1 MTQSLVPSRRVWTRQ
16 PQRVVEID
24 RAHRAII
31 GNIVLLDYVAPISRV
46 IKIGTVGSA
55 VNGAGVASY
64 CSGSGNRID
73 LGANRSPATR
83 NCTAIVVFR
92 VRALT
97 STARLVVTHS
107 ASNTGGIS
115 ISVNAAGAVEISSGD
130 GLGTSSYNRRS
141 LTTAP
146 GVVVVGREYTVVAGF
161 TSATTGYIYVNGVA
175 KAITP
180 SGTAASYAPGSG
192 NGLLHAIYNE
202 GTWYYGN
209 QEINACVVLENVV
222 AESVAKTISE
232 NPWQIFQP
240 REQQT
245 FYSIGGG
252 GLASVYG
259 DNAVA
264 YAIREMLSSDSGI
277 EYAIRNA
284 IYRDDAVGYALRAA
298 ISANSAVGYVLRQAI
313 AKDDLESYL
322 IRGIAQSDDAEAY
335 KIRGLVQTSDNE
347 TYSIRSSV
355 QASVSTAYDVMS
367 SATVA
372 ANNAVSYAVRG
383 MASSDAVTGYT
394 LRSAVAASESSAYSV
409 RSAVSRDAVA
419 GYEIAAAESSV
430 YADSTVAY
438 SVDGVAPSCPSAES
452 IAAAVLAALQA
463 TTIPVNIEAVNSIP
477 IKGAGT
483 PSNPWNPA

>member
-1 MTQSLVPSRRVWTRQ
+1 MLNGEFGIAQGGIGFSTWLGRSNSKLYCPTVASPGSNFIAVVQYETLVDDNDGIFLAGKTSWSSANGFMFESKTDVNTLELNGGNGSTFPTVTV
-16 PQRVVEID
+16 PAVGKADGKVHTLVVRYRGTNAD
-24 RAHRAII
+24 VYFD
-31 GNIVLLDYVAPISRV
+31 GKYYGTVNIVA
-46 IKIGTVGSA
+46 
-55 VNGAGVASY
+55 
-64 CSGSGNRID
+64 
-73 LGANRSPATR
+73 
-83 NCTAIVVFR
+83 
-92 VRALT
+92 
-97 STARLVVTHS
+97 
-107 ASNTGGIS
+107 
-115 ISVNAAGAVEISSGD
+115 AAGAWLSGI
-130 GLGTSSYNRRS
+130 GIANYASTIEGNAHSRRFY
-141 LTTAP
+141 L
-146 GVVVVGREYTVVAGF
+146 
-161 TSATTGYIYVNGVA
+161 
-175 KAITP
+175 
-180 SGTAASYAPGSG
+180 AA
-192 NGLLHAIYNE
+192 
-202 GTWYYGN
+202 
-209 QEINACVVLENVV
+209 VVLDGDPLSLS
-222 AESVAKTISE
+222 A
-232 NPWQIFQP
+232 NPWQIIA
-240 REQQT
+240 RSDRRT
-245 FYSIGGG
+245 IIDLGGS
-252 GLASVYG
+252 GLSSVYA
-259 DNAVA
+259 DSALA
-264 YAIREMLSSDSGI
+264 YYIRSLLSSDNGI
-277 EYAIRNA
+277 QYAIRNA

>member
-1 MTQSLVPSRRVWTRQ
+1 MAKILIPSRRVWTRQ
-16 PQRVVEID
+16 PKSPTALNRTNTFG
-24 RAHRAII
+24 RAVLTGCSGGLGKYVSVSKEAISVPLGGVSN
-31 GNIVLLDYVAPISRV
+31 GNTSILFS
-46 IKIGTVGSA
+46 GA
-55 VNGAGVASY
+55 VNGHRLDYGIRQPRGAFAVVAKFRKQSNHSNNCPIFDNKLVADWDNSPGFTLNVRGDNGVLLKVGTSETYTASGAFSDAKYHLVTAIYIPGVSQDFYVDGVKPSYSESSIASSYISVSRSLITASY
-64 CSGSGNRID
+64 YDLSGIRSGASEIEYAYLLD
-73 LGANRSPATR
+73 GIWTPD
-83 NCTAIVVFR
+83 
-92 VRALT
+92 AL
-97 STARLVVTHS
+97 
-107 ASNTGGIS
+107 
-115 ISVNAAGAVEISSGD
+115 E
-130 GLGTSSYNRRS
+130 
-141 LTTAP
+141 
-146 GVVVVGREYTVVAGF
+146 
-161 TSATTGYIYVNGVA
+161 
-175 KAITP
+175 K
-180 SGTAASYAPGSG
+180 
-192 NGLLHAIYNE
+192 LHD
-202 GTWYYGN
+202 
-209 QEINACVVLENVV
+209 
-222 AESVAKTISE
+222 

-452 IAAAVLAALQA
+452 IAAAVVSALQG
-463 TTIPVNIEAVNSIP
+463 TTIPANIKQVNDVTVQ
-477 IKGAGT
+477 GAGT
-483 PSNPWNPA
+483 KLNPWQPV

>member
-1 MTQSLVPSRRVWTRQ
+1 MTRGISDQFATYGGPLVKNTIGPNGIGIDGSAKTSQSVRLNSVGRTTNGALNNIWDAPTSAATW
-16 PQRVVEID
+16 
-24 RAHRAII
+24 
-31 GNIVLLDYVAPISRV
+31 IVLCERFGNNPNGNSPIF
-46 IKIGTVGSA
+46 GNASA
-55 VNGAGVASY
+55 EYSPYTAWSIQDSG
-64 CSGSGNRID
+64 GSG
-73 LGANRSPATR
+73 GFQVE
-83 NCTAIVVFR
+83 C
-92 VRALT
+92 
-97 STARLVVTHS
+97 S
-107 ASNTGGIS
+107 AGG
-115 ISVNAAGAVEISSGD
+115 
-130 GLGTSSYNRRS
+130 SYRS
-141 LTTAP
+141 LT
-146 GVVVVGREYTVVAGF
+146 AG
-161 TSATTGYIYVNGVA
+161 TIPNGVPIVLA
-175 KAITP
+175 GRYDGTKLEAFTNGVKYP
-180 SGTAASYAPGSG
+180 SSTACTGSLVYPGGVSCLGGPAVGNFFNYAT
-192 NGLLHAIYNE
+192 NGRSFNGRIYLALLSSFAL
-202 GTWYYGN
+202 TDT
-209 QEINACVVLENVV
+209 EIER
-222 AESVAKTISE
+222 ISK

-245 FYSIGGG
+245 FFSIGSGG
-252 GLASVYG
+252 
-259 DNAVA
+259 NQAVSA
-264 YAIREMLSSDSGI
+264 DLSLTYYIRAMLSSDSGVQ
-277 EYAIRNA
+277 YAIRNA

-313 AKDDLESYL
+313 AKDDPESYL

-438 SVDGVAPSCPSAES
+438 SVDAVGPSSPSAES
-452 IAAAVLAALQA
+452 TAAAVLAALQG
-463 TTIPVNIEAVNSIP
+463 TTIPVNVTKVHNVVLTGS
-477 IKGAGT
+477 GT
-483 PSNPWNPA
+483 PADPMRPA